1 MAKPFNPVMPQG
13 AMIVVDPRMLFGGGA
28 MPGKNTK
35 DQLQELQESL
45 GYRRFVQCAKCTKS
59 MKIFICFKGS
69 TKSCN
74 GSEETHTHMDCGG
87 TYKDENDK
95 EVSCTPV
102 KLVGAVQMAT
112 KKDTRHNESAPAK
125 SE

>member
-1 MAKPFNPVMPQG
+1 MAKPFNPAFPAG
-13 AMIVVDPRMLFGGGA
+13 AMIVMDPRALFGGGVNL
-28 MPGKNTK
+28 PSKNTK

-45 GYRRFVQCAKCTKS
+45 GYRRFVQCAICQKS

-74 GSEETHTHMDCGG
+74 GSEDTHTHLNCGG
-87 TYKDENDK
+87 DN
-95 EVSCTPV
+95 CTPT

-112 KKDTRHNESAPAK
+112 KKDSKHVEPSAPAVA